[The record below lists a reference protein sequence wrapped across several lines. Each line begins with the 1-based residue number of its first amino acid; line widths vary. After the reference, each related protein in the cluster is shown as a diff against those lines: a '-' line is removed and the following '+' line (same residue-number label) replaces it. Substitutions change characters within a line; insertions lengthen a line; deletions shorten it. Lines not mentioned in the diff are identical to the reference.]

1 MLGLAI
7 GGSAR
12 AQETA
17 EQRAAVI
24 LKETGIKGGVVV
36 HLSSGV
42 GSLTAAL
49 RANDSFLVQ
58 GLDPDAAD
66 VAKAREWIRSKGS
79 YGSVSIDRLSVDP
92 VSVDP
97 GSVDPGSVDR
107 LAGTSLPYIDNFVN
121 LVVAEDLLGVSTKEI
136 ERVLCP
142 NGVGYIRQDGR
153 WTKIVKPWPKEIDD
167 WTHYFHDSTGNAVA
181 HDSVVAPPE
190 RLQWVGSPRWSRH
203 HDRMASMS
211 ALVSGNGRMAYIMDE
226 GSRISI
232 QLPSKWSL
240 ISRDAFNGTVLWRRS
255 IEQWHNQ
262 MWPLKSG
269 PTQLARRL
277 ASGGWAACLPLSRG
291 SD

>member
-1 MLGLAI
+1 MTSKFSVLCVVLGLAI
-7 GGSAR
+7 VGSAR

-121 LVVAEDLLGVSTKEI
+121 LVVAEDLLGALAKRSSESCVPTESATSSRTVDGPRSSNRGPKRSTI
-136 ERVLCP
+136 
-142 NGVGYIRQDGR
+142 GR
-153 WTKIVKPWPKEIDD
+153 TTFMTRRATRSLMIPSSLRLSGCSGLAARAGRDITIAWP
-167 WTHYFHDSTGNAVA
+167 A
-181 HDSVVAPPE
+181 
-190 RLQWVGSPRWSRH
+190 
-203 HDRMASMS
+203 
-211 ALVSGNGRMAYIMDE
+211 
-226 GSRISI
+226 
-232 QLPSKWSL
+232 
-240 ISRDAFNGTVLWRRS
+240 
-255 IEQWHNQ
+255 
-262 MWPLKSG
+262 
-269 PTQLARRL
+269 
-277 ASGGWAACLPLSRG
+277 
-291 SD
+291 